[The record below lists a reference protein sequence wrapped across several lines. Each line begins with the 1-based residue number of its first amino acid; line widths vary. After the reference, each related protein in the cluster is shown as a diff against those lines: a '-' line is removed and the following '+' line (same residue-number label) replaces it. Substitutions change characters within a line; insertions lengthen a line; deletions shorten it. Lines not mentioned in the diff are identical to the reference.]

1 MSEEYIS
8 PSGLQKAKSTKYDP
22 NITDWSMPY
31 RDPDRTRREPA
42 QETLIASYYH
52 QQYRLGDLEIKQTDE
67 PDPNTNING
76 FIITAWNPFGK
87 PTSESEN
94 LRLNEE
100 LREKLTKKEL
110 SFEPIVTLASNW
122 RWLEDS
128 FLVTNIE
135 LEQAEKLATDFGQLA
150 FVQLN
155 GNEALIRLTRN
166 ANFMNLDKKLLVITN
181 ITSKELTTFKCP
193 ARYPAENN
201 SKCTMVGGPY
211 GSAAIHAAA
220 IWSTTRAIFLKRLG
234 CTPCNKGREHI
245 GGPGGE
251 AILVR
256 EPHMPSRFG
265 GFQWPVR

>member
-1 MSEEYIS
+1 MSEEYS
-8 PSGLQKAKSTKYDP
+8 FPAGLEKAKHTKNQKDV
-22 NITDWSMPY
+22 TDWSMPY
-31 RDPDRTRREPA
+31 HGPNRTRREPA
-42 QETLIASYYH
+42 QETLVASYYH
-52 QQYRLGDLEIKQTDE
+52 QQYRFGDLEIKQTDE

-94 LRLNEE
+94 LRLNEQ
-100 LREKLTKKEL
+100 LREKLVAKNIN
-110 SFEPIVTLASNW
+110 FEPIVTLASNW

-128 FLVTNIE
+128 YLVTNIE
-135 LEQAEKLATDFGQLA
+135 IEQAEKLATDFGQLA
-150 FVQLN
+150 FVQLK

-166 ANFMNLDKKLLVITN
+166 ANFMNLDKKLLVISN